1 MVKRSAAEFLDDAE
15 ANTSDGDQSHINGDP
30 VPGGIQDCTER
41 QYSQMLDIWDEFE
54 RRNPGATPHDLE
66 TAKRFVTLVARA
78 SEGRVAPAATLSRR
92 DGSAIKP
99 PSVVTVYY
107 KWKMFI
113 CGWPRRPGNCK
124 ISRELTQSIAN
135 YINTTLVKKI
145 PLCTDVR
152 TRHFLTVHHF
162 TVLMEKMWQSE
173 ERLHPR
179 YLVQDFAALIL
190 FIYTSGRVGE
200 YFESTCRRGSG
211 RGLLYK
217 HIDFAIFKNERGEA
231 ELAIR
236 AIRDA
241 KGMTNTPHKRPQHAM
256 YEDMTPLFA
265 NPVLPVLAIALADGV
280 FKDYTTFEEIFAI
293 PPPADGSL
301 HHLEI
306 HKDKQDLPFFRV
318 ISCSGP
324 TGKIQSASSF
334 SSRLTGLG
342 HRAGYRE
349 NIMVHDI
356 RREALIKADDNGY
369 SIAERMKFAG
379 HKNPDTFSESYMS
392 QMSTVDG
399 QSSYWGCE
407 RRTIHID
414 IFRGLSLHHHPQLLQ
429 SLPAKLQADLESR
442 PDFVA
447 LNSEIES
454 LSAKATTADEQQRAR
469 DRRSEL
475 YWRRRQLLVTELR
488 KCQKNQSLNLASA
501 HETDLFIRPPTYFD
515 RVRFLDP
522 PRDRLASSLFFNAP
536 LRGEEGRA
544 SLRDLIALCK
554 ENPKVGYR
562 PSLQPKMGRCPVA
575 KCGLQMDR
583 FVIEAPRPASRICNA
598 DRSFS
603 PITNSMSPN
612 RRWSHIYKCHQ
623 EDLEGKYSFAQLCFQ
638 CDEWITVRAEWQDHC
653 QRHLDKPETLPVQCD
668 ILTYCRTIATAG
680 FCHFCLFDL
689 NKPATERMHQWVHSQ
704 TWTDHVNAHFQELK
718 LGHPSEQ
725 EGGKALECPD
735 PRCVGAFDSIQNLQF
750 HCQDVHC
757 IPRVTGMKR
766 ARHGVKP
773 EEKIGQKKRA
783 CQKNQRSSGY
793 KLAEPLD
800 LRPPTGNVQ
809 TTSRWKRSASKTPSA
824 RRGISATPSNSVNET
839 TTGTET
845 PASSIGSDILEK
857 IDPHLLG
864 D

>member
-15 ANTSDGDQSHINGDP
+15 ANISDGDRSHINGDP
-30 VPGGIQDCTER
+30 VPGGIQDCTKR
-41 QYSQMLDIWDEFE
+41 QYSQMMDIWDEFE
-54 RRNPGATPHDLE
+54 RRNPGATPHNLE

-78 SEGRVAPAATLSRR
+78 SEGRVASAATSLRR

-99 PSVVTVYY
+99 PSTVTVYH

-113 CGWPRRPGNCK
+113 CAWPRRPGNCK
-124 ISRELTQSIAN
+124 ISPELTLSISN
-135 YINTTLVKKI
+135 YISTTLVKKI

-152 TRHFLTVHHF
+152 TRNFLTVHHF
-162 TVLMEKMWQSE
+162 TVLMKKMWQSE

-217 HIDFAIFKNERGEA
+217 HIDFAIFKNERGGA

-241 KGMTNTPHKRPQHAM
+241 KGMTNTPHKSMRS
-256 YEDMTPLFA
+256 
-265 NPVLPVLAIALADGV
+265 LADGA

-306 HKDKQDLPFFRV
+306 REDKQDLPFFQV

-334 SSRLTGLG
+334 SSRLVGLG

-349 NIMVHDI
+349 NITVHDI

-369 SIAERMKFAG
+369 SIAERMKFGG
-379 HKNPDTFSESYMS
+379 HKNPNTFSESYMS

-399 QSSYWGCE
+399 QSSYWGRE

-414 IFRGLSLHHHPQLLQ
+414 IFRGLSLHHHPQLFQ

-447 LNSEIES
+447 LNNEIES
-454 LSAKATTADEQQRAR
+454 LSAKAITDDEQRRAQE
-469 DRRSEL
+469 RRSEL
-475 YWRRRQLLVTELR
+475 YWQRRQLLVTELR
-488 KCQKNQSLNLASA
+488 KCQKNQPLNLALA
-501 HETDLFIRPPTYFD
+501 HETDSFTCPPTYFD

-522 PRDRLASSLFFNAP
+522 PRDRLASSLFLNIP
-536 LRGEEGRA
+536 LRSEGGRV

-554 ENPKVGYR
+554 ENPEVGYR
-562 PSLQPKMGRCPVA
+562 PSLQPKMGHCPVA
-575 KCGLQMDR
+575 ECGLRMDR
-583 FVIEAPRPASRICNA
+583 FVSASPRSVSRIWNA

-603 PITNSMSPN
+603 PITNSISSS
-612 RRWSHIYKCHQ
+612 RRWNHIYKCYQ
-623 EDLEGKYSFAQLCFQ
+623 EDLKGKHGFAQLCFQ
-638 CDEWITVRAEWQDHC
+638 CDEWITAKAEWQGHC

-668 ILTYCRTIATAG
+668 ILTYRRTIASAG
-680 FCHFCLFDL
+680 FCHFCLFDP

-718 LGHPSEQ
+718 LERSSEQ

-750 HCQDVHC
+750 HFQDIHC
-757 IPRVTGMKR
+757 IPTVRETRRAWQDAKTGGRIGRRKR
-766 ARHGVKP
+766 PRRRDCCSPGFGESYNPAK
-773 EEKIGQKKRA
+773 
-783 CQKNQRSSGY
+783 
-793 KLAEPLD
+793 PLD
-800 LRPPTGNVQ
+800 SSPLKGN
-809 TTSRWKRSASKTPSA
+809 TPL
-824 RRGISATPSNSVNET
+824 ATERAMDET
-839 TTGTET
+839 MTGTEM
-845 PASSIGSDILEK
+845 PDILEK
-857 IDPHLLG
+857 IDPRLR
-864 D
+864 